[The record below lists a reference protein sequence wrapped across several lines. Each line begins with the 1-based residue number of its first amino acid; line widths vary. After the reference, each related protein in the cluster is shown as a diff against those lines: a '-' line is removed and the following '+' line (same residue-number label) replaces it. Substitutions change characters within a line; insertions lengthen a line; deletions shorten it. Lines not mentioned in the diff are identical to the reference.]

1 MLKTMLWQGAL
12 AAALIGAAAA
22 GYAQVRDTGYL
33 SAPTASTPAGS
44 TPAGLTKP
52 DKAARGDHKDK
63 EAGERDHARRAGRE
77 DRHHD

>member
-33 SAPTASTPAGS
+33 SAPTTSTS
-44 TPAGLTKP
+44 P
-52 DKAARGDHKDK
+52 DKTSRSDHKEK
-63 EAGERDHARRAGRE
+63 AAGKREHARPVGRE
-77 DRHHD
+77 GHHHD

>member
-12 AAALIGAAAA
+12 AAAFIGAAAA

-33 SAPTASTPAGS
+33 SAPTSS
-44 TPAGLTKP
+44 VKP
-52 DKAARGDHKDK
+52 DKAGRGDHKAK